1 MESAAARAEIELSF
15 IVSQAEAIGTEPARA
30 RIIARGIVQGV
41 GFRPFIYRLA
51 NEHELKGWVLNS
63 TEGAVIEVEGSP
75 NRLQEFI
82 ADITLKAPPLA
93 VIEKVETSFL
103 PPVGFQSFII
113 QASQEQEDKFV
124 LISPDICICPDC
136 LRELFNPLDRRY
148 HYPFINCTNCGPR
161 FTIIKDIPYDRPK
174 TTMAVFQMCPSCEE
188 EYHDPDDRRFHAQP
202 NACAACGPRVWLVS
216 GKTSADSF
224 TEGEEAITVVQ
235 HLLSRGTIVAV
246 KGLGGF
252 HLACD
257 ATNSVAISLLRERKG
272 RVNKPFA
279 IMSLDCQAVERYCY
293 VSDAERQLLESPQRP
308 IVLLR
313 RKVDSPISA
322 LVAPANSYLG
332 VMLPYTPLHYLLL
345 ERRGEETDNL
355 ALVMTSGNMSEE
367 PIAIG
372 NDEAMERLRTLADAF
387 LFHDR
392 DIRVRCDDT
401 VTRVFDGK
409 EAIIRR
415 SRSYAPFPVRLNFE
429 MRQVLACGAEFKN
442 TFCITR
448 DNYAFLSQHIGDMEN
463 LETLS
468 SFESGIEHFKR
479 LFRVSPEVIAY
490 DLHPEYLA
498 TKYATQL
505 RHDGAKG
512 LGTEV
517 QFVPVQHH
525 HAHIASCMAEN
536 GVQEPVIG
544 VAFDGTGYG
553 EDGQIWGGE
562 FLVGDF
568 QHFERRAHLKYVVLP
583 GGEAAIRKPYR
594 MAISY
599 LYHLPAALTSGLTL
613 FDRID
618 PVELEIVRR
627 QIEAE
632 INSSLTSSCGRLF
645 DAVSSL
651 LGICDIITY
660 EGQAAIELEMLA
672 DESFEDGY
680 HWPLPRGKFPI
691 IIDQEPIFCDI
702 IHDLRGGVPVAV
714 ISAKF
719 HNAVAEMVS
728 RVCCLIRERDG
739 LGKVALSGGVFQN
752 LYLLKRTLSQ
762 LQRKGFEPYI
772 HHQVPCNDGGI
783 ALGQAVIANAKVT
796 SPKLRRRSVHVLS
809 GAG

>member
-1 MESAAARAEIELSF
+1 MCQEEAVVVELL
-15 IVSQAEAIGTEPARA
+15 RA
-30 RIIARGIVQGV
+30 RIIVRGMVQGI

-51 NEHELKGWVLNS
+51 NDHELMGWVLNS
-63 TEGAVIEVEGSP
+63 TEGVVIEVEGSP

-82 ADITLKAPPLA
+82 ADITLKAPPLT

-103 PPVGFQSFII
+103 PPVGYQSFII

-136 LRELFNPLDRRY
+136 LRELFDPLDRRY
-148 HYPFINCTNCGPR
+148 RYPFINCTNCGPR

-174 TTMAVFQMCPSCEE
+174 TTMVKFQMCPNCEE
-188 EYHDPDDRRFHAQP
+188 EYHNPSDRRFHAQP
-202 NACAACGPRVWLVS
+202 DACLACGPRVWLVN
-216 GKTSADSF
+216 GRTTDDNFAEDD
-224 TEGEEAITVVQ
+224 EAIMMARR
-235 HLLSRGTIVAV
+235 LLKGGAIVAV

-257 ATNSVAISLLRERKG
+257 ATNDASVALLRERKG

-293 VSDAERQLLESPQRP
+293 VSDAERQLLKSPQRP

-313 RKVDSPISA
+313 RKSGSPISA
-322 LVAPANSYLG
+322 LAAPHNSYLG

-345 ERRGEETDNL
+345 ERRRDETDTL

-367 PIAIG
+367 PIATG
-372 NDEAMERLRTLADAF
+372 NEEALERLGTLADAF
-387 LFHDR
+387 LLHDR
-392 DIRVRCDDT
+392 DIHVRCDDT
-401 VTRVFDGK
+401 VTRVFEGK

-415 SRSYAPFPVRLNFE
+415 SRGYAPFPVRLNFE
-429 MRQVLACGAEFKN
+429 TKPVLACGAELKN
-442 TFCITR
+442 TFCITKE
-448 DNYAFLSQHIGDMEN
+448 NYAFLSQHIGDMEN
-463 LETLS
+463 LETMN
-468 SFESGIEHFKR
+468 SFESGLEHFKK

-490 DLHPEYLA
+490 DLHPEYLSS
-498 TKYATQL
+498 KYAVQL
-505 RHDGAKG
+505 RRDRAEG

-517 QFVPVQHH
+517 QFMPVQHH
-525 HAHIASCMAEN
+525 HAHIASCLAEI
-536 GVQEPVIG
+536 GVSEPVIG

-568 QHFERRAHLKYVVLP
+568 HHFERRAYLKYVVLP

-599 LYHLPAALTSGLTL
+599 LYHFPAALTSGLTL
-613 FDRID
+613 FDRIN
-618 PVELEIVRR
+618 PAELEIIRR
-627 QIEAE
+627 QIEGR
-632 INSSLTSSCGRLF
+632 INSPLTSSCGRLF

-651 LGICDIITY
+651 LGICDAITY

-672 DESFEDGY
+672 DESFEDRY
-680 HWPLPRGKFPI
+680 HWPLPRGNFPI
-691 IIDQEPIFCDI
+691 AIDHEPIFRNI
-702 IHDLRGGVPVAV
+702 IHDLRAGVPIAV
-714 ISAKF
+714 ISARF

-728 RVCCLIRERDG
+728 GVCCLIRKRDG
-739 LGKVALSGGVFQN
+739 LSKVALSGGVFQN
-752 LYLLKRTLSQ
+752 LYLLKRTLSH
-762 LQRKGFEPYI
+762 LKRRGFEPYI

-783 ALGQAVIANAKVT
+783 ALGQALIANARAT
-796 SPKLRRRSVHVLS
+796 HPKLRRRSYVFS
-809 GAG
+809 GAH

>member
-1 MESAAARAEIELSF
+1 MNKAGVVDAEL
-15 IVSQAEAIGTEPARA
+15 GRA
-30 RIIARGIVQGV
+30 RIIVRGMVQGV

-51 NEHELKGWVLNS
+51 NDHELRGWVLNS
-63 TEGAVIEVEGSP
+63 TEGVVIEVEGP
-75 NRLQEFI
+75 TKRLEEFI
-82 ADITLKAPPLA
+82 TDITMRAPPLA
-93 VIEKVETSFL
+93 VVEKVESNFL
-103 PPVGFQSFII
+103 PPVGYQSFII

-124 LISPDICICPDC
+124 LISPDISLCPDC
-136 LRELFNPLDRRY
+136 LRELFDPLDRRY
-148 HYPFINCTNCGPR
+148 RYPFINCTNCGPR

-174 TTMAVFQMCPSCEE
+174 TTMAAFQMCPSCEE
-188 EYHDPDDRRFHAQP
+188 EYHNPSDRRFHAQP
-202 NACAACGPRVWLVS
+202 NACSACGPRVWLVNKRAA
-216 GKTSADSF
+216 GDSL
-224 TEGEEAITVVQ
+224 TDGEEAITVARY
-235 HLLSRGTIVAV
+235 LLKRGAIVAV

-257 ATNSVAISLLRERKG
+257 ATNNASVSLLRERKY

-279 IMSLDCQAVERYCY
+279 IMSLDCQTVAKYCQ

-313 RKVDSPISA
+313 RKADSPISA
-322 LVAPANSYLG
+322 LVAPNNSYLG

-345 ERRGEETDNL
+345 ERRRGETETL

-372 NDEAMERLRTLADAF
+372 NEEALEHLRTLADTF
-387 LFHDR
+387 LLHDR
-392 DIRVRCDDT
+392 DIYVRCDDT
-401 VTRVFDGK
+401 VTRVFEGK

-415 SRSYAPFPVRLNFE
+415 SRGYAPFPVRLNFE
-429 MRQVLACGAEFKN
+429 MRQVLACGAELKN

-463 LETLS
+463 LETMD
-468 SFESGIEHFKR
+468 SFESGIEHFKS
-479 LFRVSPEVIAY
+479 LFRVSPEVITY
-490 DLHPEYLA
+490 DLHPEYLT
-498 TKYATQL
+498 TKYALQL
-505 RHDGAKG
+505 RSEDVEGSS
-512 LGTEV
+512 TEM

-553 EDGQIWGGE
+553 EDEQIWGGE

-594 MAISY
+594 MAISH
-599 LYHLPAALTSGLTL
+599 LYHLPSSLTSSLSL
-613 FDRID
+613 FNRVD
-618 PVELEIVRR
+618 PLELEIVRR
-627 QIEAE
+627 QIEGRF
-632 INSSLTSSCGRLF
+632 NSPLTSSCGRLF

-651 LGICDIITY
+651 LGICDVITY
-660 EGQAAIELEMLA
+660 EGQAAIELEMIA
-672 DESFEDGY
+672 DNDFEDGY
-680 HWPLPRGKFPI
+680 HWPLPRDKFPI
-691 IIDQEPIFCDI
+691 IINQEPLLRDI
-702 IHDLRGGVPVAV
+702 IHDLKAGVPVAV

-719 HNAVAEMVS
+719 HNAIAEMIS
-728 RVCCLIRERDG
+728 GVCCLIRERDG
-739 LGKVALSGGVFQN
+739 LSKVALSGGVFQN
-752 LYLLKRTLSQ
+752 LYLLKRTLSH

-796 SPKLRRRSVHVLS
+796 RPKLRMRSVHVLS

>member
-1 MESAAARAEIELSF
+1 M
-15 IVSQAEAIGTEPARA
+15 
-30 RIIARGIVQGV
+30 RGIVQGV

-51 NEHELKGWVLNS
+51 NNHELKGSVLNS
-63 TEGAVIEVEGSP
+63 TEGVVIEVEGP
-75 NRLQEFI
+75 AKRLEEFI
-82 ADITLKAPPLA
+82 ADITSKAPPLA
-93 VIEKVETSFL
+93 VVERVESSFL
-103 PPVGFQSFII
+103 PPVGYQSFII
-113 QASQEQEDKFV
+113 QPSQEEEDKFV
-124 LISPDICICPDC
+124 LISPDICVCPDC
-136 LRELFNPLDRRY
+136 LRELFNPRDRRY
-148 HYPFINCTNCGPR
+148 RYPFINCTNCGPR

-174 TTMAVFQMCPSCEE
+174 TTMAVFQMCPGCEK
-188 EYHDPDDRRFHAQP
+188 EYHNPSDRRFHAQP
-202 NACAACGPRVWLVS
+202 NACSACGPHVWLVN
-216 GKTSADSF
+216 GKTTGDNF
-224 TEGEEAITVVQ
+224 IEGEEAIMRTRP
-235 HLLSRGTIVAV
+235 LLSKGAIVAV

-257 ATNSVAISLLRERKG
+257 ATNDASVALLRERKG

-279 IMSLDCQAVERYCY
+279 IMSLDCQAVEKYCH
-293 VSDAERQLLESPQRP
+293 VSEAERQLLESPQRP

-313 RKVDSPISA
+313 RKGDSPISA
-322 LVAPANSYLG
+322 LVSPSNSYLG
-332 VMLPYTPLHYLLL
+332 IMLPYTPLHYLLL
-345 ERRGEETDNL
+345 ERRGDETDTL

-372 NDEAMERLRTLADAF
+372 NEEALERLGTLADAF

-392 DIRVRCDDT
+392 DIHVRCDDP
-401 VTRVFDGK
+401 VTRVFEGK

-415 SRSYAPFPVRLNFE
+415 SRGYAPFPVRLNFE
-429 MRQVLACGAEFKN
+429 TKPVLACGAELKN
-442 TFCITR
+442 TFCIAR

-468 SFESGIEHFKR
+468 SFESGIEHFKK

-498 TKYATQL
+498 TKYALEL
-505 RHDGAKG
+505 RRN
-512 LGTEV
+512 GTEQLPSET

-525 HAHIASCMAEN
+525 HAHIASCLAEN
-536 GVQEPVIG
+536 GVPEPVIG

-562 FLVGDF
+562 FLVCDF
-568 QHFERRAHLKYVVLP
+568 RHFERRAHLKYVVLP

-599 LYHLPAALTSGLTL
+599 LHRLPSALTSGLTL
-613 FDRID
+613 FDRVD

-627 QIEAE
+627 QIEKG
-632 INSSLTSSCGRLF
+632 INSPLTSSCGRLF

-651 LGICDIITY
+651 LGICDVITY
-660 EGQAAIELEMLA
+660 EGEAAIRLEMLA
-672 DESFEDGY
+672 DESIDDGY
-680 HWPLPRGKFPI
+680 HWPLPRGKLPI
-691 IIDQEPIFCDI
+691 VINPEPILCDI
-702 IHDLRGGVPVAV
+702 IDDLKAGVPLAV

-728 RVCCLIRERDG
+728 GVCCLIRERDG
-739 LGKVALSGGVFQN
+739 LSKVALSGGVFQN
-752 LYLLKRTLSQ
+752 LYLLKRTLGH
-762 LQRKGFEPYI
+762 LRKRGFKPYI

-796 SPKLRRRSVHVLS
+796 SSKIRGGSIHVLS

>member
-1 MESAAARAEIELSF
+1 MRSAVERAEVGSSIVVCPAKVAGVEL
-15 IVSQAEAIGTEPARA
+15 ARA
-30 RIIARGIVQGV
+30 RIIVRGIVQGV

-51 NEHELKGWVLNS
+51 NDHELKGWVLNS
-63 TEGAVIEVEGSP
+63 TEGVVIEVEGSP

-93 VIEKVETSFL
+93 VIEKVGTSFL

-124 LISPDICICPDC
+124 LISPDICLCPDC
-136 LRELFNPLDRRY
+136 LRELFDPLNRRY
-148 HYPFINCTNCGPR
+148 RYPFINCTNCGPR

-188 EYHDPDDRRFHAQP
+188 EYHNPSDRRFHAQP
-202 NACAACGPRVWLVS
+202 NACPTCGPRVWLVNGRIAS
-216 GKTSADSF
+216 DSF
-224 TEGEEAITVVQ
+224 AEGDEAIRMVRY
-235 HLLSRGTIVAV
+235 LLSRGAIAAV

-257 ATNSVAISLLRERKG
+257 ATNDASVSLLRERKC
-272 RVNKPFA
+272 RVNKCFA
-279 IMSLDCQAVERYCY
+279 IMSLDCQAVESYCH

-313 RKVDSPISA
+313 RKADSPISA
-322 LVAPANSYLG
+322 LVAPNNSYLG

-345 ERRGEETDNL
+345 ERRRDETETL

-372 NDEAMERLRTLADAF
+372 NDEALERLRTLADVF
-387 LFHDR
+387 LLHDR
-392 DIRVRCDDT
+392 DIHVRCDDS
-401 VTRVFDGK
+401 VTRVFEGK

-415 SRSYAPFPVRLNFE
+415 SRGYAPFPVRLSFE
-429 MRQVLACGAEFKN
+429 MKQILACGAELKN
-442 TFCITR
+442 TFCLTKE
-448 DNYAFLSQHIGDMEN
+448 NYAFLSQHIGDMEN

-468 SFESGIEHFKR
+468 SFESGLEHFKR

-498 TKYATQL
+498 TKYAARL
-505 RHDGAKG
+505 RREGAKV

-568 QHFERRAHLKYVVLP
+568 QHFERRVHLKYVMLP

-599 LYHLPAALTSGLTL
+599 LYNLPAALTSGLTL
-613 FDRID
+613 FSRID
-618 PVELEIVRR
+618 PMELEIVRR
-627 QIEAE
+627 QIEGR
-632 INSSLTSSCGRLF
+632 INSPLTSSCGRLF

-672 DESFEDGY
+672 DESIEDGY

-691 IIDQEPIFCDI
+691 AINQEPILGDI
-702 IHDLRGGVPVAV
+702 IHDLKAGVPIAV

-728 RVCCLIRERDG
+728 GVCCLIRERDG
-739 LGKVALSGGVFQN
+739 LSKVALSGGVFQN
-752 LYLLKRTLSQ
+752 IYLLKRTLSH
-762 LQRKGFEPYI
+762 LRRRGFEPYI

-783 ALGQAVIANAKVT
+783 ALGQAVVANVKVT

>member
-1 MESAAARAEIELSF
+1 MKSAVERAETGSPM
-15 IVSQAEAIGTEPARA
+15 VMRQAEAIGVELARA
-30 RIIARGIVQGV
+30 RIIVRGIVQGV

-51 NEHELKGWVLNS
+51 NDHELKGWVLNS
-63 TEGAVIEVEGSP
+63 TEGVVIEVEGP
-75 NRLQEFI
+75 TKRLEEFI

-103 PPVGFQSFII
+103 PPVGYQSFII

-136 LRELFNPLDRRY
+136 LRELFDPLDRRY
-148 HYPFINCTNCGPR
+148 RYPFINCTNCGPR

-174 TTMAVFQMCPSCEE
+174 TTMVAFQMCPSCEE
-188 EYHDPDDRRFHAQP
+188 EYHNPSDRRFHAQP
-202 NACAACGPRVWLVS
+202 NGCPACGPRVWLVN
-216 GKTSADSF
+216 GRTTSESF
-224 TEGEEAITVVQ
+224 AKGEAAVTMARYR
-235 HLLSRGTIVAV
+235 LSRGDIVAV

-257 ATNSVAISLLRERKG
+257 ATNSAAISLLRERKY
-272 RVNKPFA
+272 RVDKPFA
-279 IMSLDCQAVERYCY
+279 IMSLDCQAVEKYCH
-293 VSDAERQLLESPQRP
+293 VSDGERQLLESPQRP

-313 RKVDSPISA
+313 RRSDSPISA
-322 LVAPANSYLG
+322 LVAPGNSYLG

-345 ERRGEETDNL
+345 ERRGDETDTL

-372 NDEAMERLRTLADAF
+372 NEEALEHLRPLADAF
-387 LFHDR
+387 LLHDR
-392 DIRVRCDDT
+392 DIYVRCDDS

-409 EAIIRR
+409 EAVIRR
-415 SRSYAPFPVRLNFE
+415 SRGYAPFPARLNFE
-429 MRQVLACGAEFKN
+429 MRQVLACGAELKN
-442 TFCITR
+442 TFCVTKE
-448 DNYAFLSQHIGDMEN
+448 NYAFLSQHIGDMEN

-490 DLHPEYLA
+490 DLHPEYLS
-498 TKYATQL
+498 TKHVLELRRGGAEQL
-505 RHDGAKG
+505 SNRV
-512 LGTEV
+512 E
-517 QFVPVQHH
+517 FVPVQHH

-562 FLVGDF
+562 FLVCDF

-599 LYHLPAALTSGLTL
+599 LYNLPSALTNGLTL
-613 FDRID
+613 LDRID

-627 QIEAE
+627 QIKGR
-632 INSSLTSSCGRLF
+632 INSPLTSSCGRLF
-645 DAVSSL
+645 DAVSSV
-651 LGICDIITY
+651 LGVCDVITY

-672 DESFEDGY
+672 DDSVEDGY

-691 IIDQEPIFCDI
+691 AINQKPLLCGIIN
-702 IHDLRGGVPVAV
+702 DLKAGVPIAV

-728 RVCCLIRERDG
+728 EMCCLIRERDG
-739 LGKVALSGGVFQN
+739 LSKVALSGGVFQN

-762 LQRKGFEPYI
+762 LQRKGFTPYI

-783 ALGQAVIANAKVT
+783 ALGQAVIANGKVT
-796 SPKLRRRSVHVLS
+796 SPKLRRRSIHVLG

>member
-1 MESAAARAEIELSF
+1 MCLEEAVGVEL
-15 IVSQAEAIGTEPARA
+15 ARA
-30 RIIARGIVQGV
+30 RIIVRGMVQGV

-51 NEHELKGWVLNS
+51 NDHELKGWVLNS
-63 TEGAVIEVEGSP
+63 TEGVVTEVEGP
-75 NRLQEFI
+75 TKRLEEFI

-93 VIEKVETSFL
+93 VIEKVESSLL
-103 PPVGFQSFII
+103 PPVGYQSFII

-136 LRELFNPLDRRY
+136 LRELFDPRDRRY

-161 FTIIKDIPYDRPK
+161 FTIVKDIPYDRPK
-174 TTMAVFQMCPSCEE
+174 TTMAVFHMCPSCEG
-188 EYHDPDDRRFHAQP
+188 EYHNPNDRRFHAQP
-202 NACAACGPRVWLVS
+202 NACPTCGPQVWLVN
-216 GKTSADSF
+216 GRTTGDSF
-224 TEGEEAITVVQ
+224 AEGDEAVRMARY
-235 HLLSRGTIVAV
+235 LLSRGATVAV

-252 HLACD
+252 HLACN
-257 ATNSVAISLLRERKG
+257 ATNEAAISLLRERKC

-279 IMSLDCQAVERYCY
+279 IMSLDCQAVEKYCY

-313 RKVDSPISA
+313 RKLGSPISA
-322 LVAPANSYLG
+322 LVAPNNSYLG

-345 ERRGEETDNL
+345 ERRGDETEIL

-372 NDEAMERLRTLADAF
+372 NKEALERLRLLADAF
-387 LFHDR
+387 LLHDR
-392 DIRVRCDDT
+392 DIHVRCDDS
-401 VTRVFDGK
+401 VTRVFESK
-409 EAIIRR
+409 EAVIRR
-415 SRSYAPFPVRLNFE
+415 SRGYAPFPVRLNFE
-429 MRQVLACGAEFKN
+429 MKQVLACGAELKN

-448 DNYAFLSQHIGDMEN
+448 DNYAFLSHHIGDMEN
-463 LETLS
+463 LGTLS

-505 RHDGAKG
+505 KLEGAKG

-525 HAHIASCMAEN
+525 HAHIASCLAEN
-536 GVQEPVIG
+536 GVQERVIG
-544 VAFDGTGYG
+544 IAFDGTGYG
-553 EDGQIWGGE
+553 KDGQIWGGE
-562 FLVGDF
+562 FLVCDF

-594 MAISY
+594 MAMSY
-599 LYHLPAALTSGLTL
+599 LHHLPNALTSGLAL

-618 PVELEIVRR
+618 SMELEIIRR
-627 QIEAE
+627 QIEAR
-632 INSSLTSSCGRLF
+632 INSPLTSSCGRLF

-651 LGICDIITY
+651 LGICDVITY
-660 EGQAAIELEMLA
+660 EGEAAIELEMLA
-672 DESFEDGY
+672 DEGFEGSY
-680 HWPLPRGKFPI
+680 HWPLSADKFPI
-691 IIDQEPIFCDI
+691 IIDAEPIFCDI
-702 IHDLRGGVPVAV
+702 THDLKAGVPIAI

-728 RVCCLIRERDG
+728 RVCCSIRERDG
-739 LGKVALSGGVFQN
+739 LSKVALSGGVFQN
-752 LYLLKRTLSQ
+752 LYLLKRTLSH
-762 LQRKGFEPYI
+762 LRRCDFEPYI
-772 HHQVPCNDGGI
+772 HHQAPCNDGGV
-783 ALGQAVIANAKVT
+783 ALGQAVIANARVA
-796 SPKLRRRSVHVLS
+796 SPKLRRSIHVLS

>member
-1 MESAAARAEIELSF
+1 MLRDFDENSEIDLAMNNAPRGAVGVEL
-15 IVSQAEAIGTEPARA
+15 GRT
-30 RIIARGIVQGV
+30 RIIVRGMVQGV

-51 NEHELKGWVLNS
+51 NDHELKGWVFNS
-63 TEGAVIEVEGSP
+63 TEGVVIEVEGP
-75 NRLQEFI
+75 TKRLEEFI
-82 ADITLKAPPLA
+82 SDITLKAPPLA
-93 VIEKVETSFL
+93 VIERVETSLL
-103 PPVGFQSFII
+103 PPVGYQSFII

-124 LISPDICICPDC
+124 LVSPDICICPDC
-136 LRELFNPLDRRY
+136 LREISDPFNRRY
-148 HYPFINCTNCGPR
+148 RYPFTNCTNCGPR

-174 TTMAVFQMCPSCEE
+174 TTMAAFQMCPSCEE
-188 EYHDPDDRRFHAQP
+188 EYYNPSDRRFHAQP
-202 NACAACGPRVWLVS
+202 NACSTCGPRVWLVNE
-216 GKTSADSF
+216 GTTSDSL
-224 TEGEEAITVVQ
+224 TEGEEAITMARY
-235 HLLSRGTIVAV
+235 LLSRGTIVAV

-257 ATNSVAISLLRERKG
+257 ATNSVAISLLRKHKC

-279 IMSLDCQAVERYCY
+279 IMSLDCQAVERYCH

-313 RKVDSPISA
+313 RKSGSPISA
-322 LVAPANSYLG
+322 LVTPHNSYLG

-345 ERRGEETDNL
+345 EKRGGEPETL

-367 PIAIG
+367 PIDIG
-372 NDEAMERLRTLADAF
+372 NEEASEHLRTLADVF
-387 LFHDR
+387 LLHDR
-392 DIRVRCDDT
+392 DIYVRCDDT
-401 VTRVFDGK
+401 VTRVFEGK

-415 SRSYAPFPVRLNFE
+415 SRGYAPFPVRLNFE
-429 MRQVLACGAEFKN
+429 MRQVLACGAELKN

-448 DNYAFLSQHIGDMEN
+448 GTYAFLSQHIGDMEN
-463 LETLS
+463 IETLS
-468 SFESGIEHFKR
+468 SFESGIEHLKR
-479 LFRVSPEVIAY
+479 LFKVSPEVIAY
-490 DLHPEYLA
+490 DLHPEYLS
-498 TKYATQL
+498 TKYAHELRGNGQL
-505 RHDGAKG
+505 SSG
-512 LGTEV
+512 V

-525 HAHIASCMAEN
+525 HAHIASCLAEN

-562 FLVGDF
+562 FLVCDF

-599 LYHLPAALTSGLTL
+599 LYHLPTALTGGLTL
-613 FDRID
+613 LNRID
-618 PVELEIVRR
+618 PLELAIVRR
-627 QIEAE
+627 QIERR
-632 INSSLTSSCGRLF
+632 INSPLTSSCGRLF

-651 LGICDIITY
+651 LAICDVITY

-672 DESFEDGY
+672 DESFKDGY
-680 HWPLPRGKFPI
+680 HWPLPKGRFPI
-691 IIDQEPIFCDI
+691 VIDPEPILCDI
-702 IHDLRGGVPVAV
+702 IHDLNAGVPIAI

-719 HNAVAEMVS
+719 HTAVAEMVS
-728 RVCCLIRERDG
+728 EVCCLIRERDG
-739 LGKVALSGGVFQN
+739 VSSVALSGGVFQN
-752 LYLLKRTLSQ
+752 VYLLKRTLSH
-762 LQRKGFEPYI
+762 LRRRGFTLYI

-796 SPKLRRRSVHVLS
+796 SPALRRSNYVLS

>member
-1 MESAAARAEIELSF
+1 MENINRAEIASPVIMCQAKAVEVEL
-15 IVSQAEAIGTEPARA
+15 VRA
-30 RIIARGIVQGV
+30 RIMVRGIVQGV

-51 NEHELKGWVLNS
+51 NDHELKGWVLNS
-63 TEGAVIEVEGSP
+63 TEGVVIEVEGCP
-75 NRLQEFI
+75 KRLEEFI
-82 ADITLKAPPLA
+82 SEITLRAPPLA
-93 VIEKVETSFL
+93 VIEKVETSLL
-103 PPVGFQSFII
+103 PPVGYHSFII
-113 QASQEQEDKFV
+113 QASREEEGKFV

-136 LRELFNPLDRRY
+136 LRELFDPLDRRY
-148 HYPFINCTNCGPR
+148 RYPFINCTNCGPR

-174 TTMAVFQMCPSCEE
+174 TTMAVFQMCPSCEG
-188 EYHDPDDRRFHAQP
+188 EYYNPSDRRFHAQP
-202 NACAACGPRVWLVS
+202 NACPTCGPRVWLVN
-216 GKTSADSF
+216 GRTTGDSF
-224 TEGEEAITVVQ
+224 TEGDEAIRMARY
-235 HLLSRGTIVAV
+235 LLSRGAIVAV

-257 ATNSVAISLLRERKG
+257 ATSSAAVSLLRERKC

-279 IMSLDCQAVERYCY
+279 IMSLDCQAVERYCH
-293 VSDAERQLLESPQRP
+293 VNEAERQLLESPQRP

-313 RKVDSPISA
+313 RKADSPISA
-322 LVAPANSYLG
+322 LVAPNNSYLG

-345 ERRGEETDNL
+345 ERRGDKTDNL

-372 NDEAMERLRTLADAF
+372 NEEALERLETLADAF
-387 LFHDR
+387 LLHNR
-392 DIRVRCDDT
+392 DIHVRCDDS
-401 VTRVFDGK
+401 VTRLFEGK

-415 SRSYAPFPVRLNFE
+415 SRSYAPFPVRLDFE
-429 MRQVLACGAEFKN
+429 MRQVLACGAELKN
-442 TFCITR
+442 TFCLTR
-448 DNYAFLSQHIGDMEN
+448 GNYAFLSQHIGDMEN

-479 LFRVSPEVIAY
+479 LFQVSPEVIAY

-498 TKYATQL
+498 TKYAARL
-505 RHDGAKG
+505 RHEGAEA
-512 LGTEV
+512 LCPEV

-525 HAHIASCMAEN
+525 HAHIASCLAEN
-536 GVQEPVIG
+536 GLEEPVIG

-568 QHFERRAHLKYVVLP
+568 HRFKRRAHLKYVVLP

-599 LYHLPAALTSGLTL
+599 LFNLPTALTSGLTL
-613 FDRID
+613 FDRIN
-618 PVELEIVRR
+618 PVELQIVRR
-627 QIEAE
+627 QIERG
-632 INSSLTSSCGRLF
+632 INSPLTSSCGRLF

-651 LGICDIITY
+651 LGICDVITY

-672 DESFEDGY
+672 DESVEDGY

-691 IIDQEPIFCDI
+691 VINQEPILRDI
-702 IHDLRGGVPVAV
+702 IHDLSAGVPIAI

-728 RVCCLIRERDG
+728 EVCCLIREHDG
-739 LGKVALSGGVFQN
+739 LSKVALSGGVFQN
-752 LYLLKRTLSQ
+752 VYLLKRTLSH
-762 LQRKGFEPYI
+762 LRRKGFAPYI

-783 ALGQAVIANAKVT
+783 ALGQAVIANAKIT
-796 SPKLRRRSVHVLS
+796 TPKLRRSIYVLG

>member
-1 MESAAARAEIELSF
+1 MGSAVERIEIGSPF
-15 IVSQAEAIGTEPARA
+15 MTRQAEAIGAEPARA
-30 RIIARGIVQGV
+30 RIIVRGIVQGV

-51 NEHELKGWVLNS
+51 NDHELKGWVLNS
-63 TEGAVIEVEGSP
+63 TEGVVMEVEGHTE
-75 NRLQEFI
+75 RLEEFI
-82 ADITLKAPPLA
+82 ANITLKAPPLA
-93 VIEKVETSFL
+93 VIEKVESSLL
-103 PPVGFQSFII
+103 PPVGYQSFII
-113 QASQEQEDKFV
+113 QASQEREDKFV
-124 LISPDICICPDC
+124 LISPDIYICPDC
-136 LRELFNPLDRRY
+136 LRELFDPLDRRY
-148 HYPFINCTNCGPR
+148 RYPFINCTNCGPR

-188 EYHDPDDRRFHAQP
+188 EYHNPSDRRFHAQP
-202 NACAACGPRVWLVS
+202 NACPTCGPRVWLVN
-216 GKTSADSF
+216 GEAAGDSAAEDA
-224 TEGEEAITVVQ
+224 EAVTTVRY
-235 HLLSRGTIVAV
+235 LLSRGAIVAV

-257 ATNSVAISLLRERKG
+257 ATNSAAISLLRERKC

-279 IMSLDCQAVERYCY
+279 IMSLDCQTVERYCY
-293 VSDAERQLLESPQRP
+293 VSDAEKQLLELPQRP

-313 RKVDSPISA
+313 RRANSPISA
-322 LVAPANSYLG
+322 SVAPNNSHLG

-345 ERRGEETDNL
+345 ERKTDEPDTL

-372 NDEAMERLRTLADAF
+372 NEEALERLGTLADAF
-387 LFHDR
+387 LLHDR
-392 DIRVRCDDT
+392 DIHVRCDDT
-401 VTRVFDGK
+401 VTRVFEGN
-409 EAIIRR
+409 EAVIRR

-429 MRQVLACGAEFKN
+429 MRQVLACGAELKN
-442 TFCITR
+442 SFCVTKE
-448 DNYAFLSQHIGDMEN
+448 NYAFLSQHIGDMEN
-463 LETLS
+463 VETLS

-498 TKYATQL
+498 TKYADRL
-505 RHDGAKG
+505 KREEAKG
-512 LGTEV
+512 SSTEV

-562 FLVGDF
+562 FVVCDF

-594 MAISY
+594 MAVSH
-599 LYHLPAALTSGLTL
+599 LYNLPSALTSGLAL
-613 FDRID
+613 FDRIN
-618 PVELEIVRR
+618 PLELEIIRR
-627 QIEAE
+627 QIERR
-632 INSSLTSSCGRLF
+632 INSPLTSSCGRLF

-651 LGICDIITY
+651 LGICDVITF
-660 EGQAAIELEMLA
+660 EGEAAIGLEMLA
-672 DESFEDGY
+672 DESVEDVY
-680 HWPLPRGKFPI
+680 HWPLARGKFPI
-691 IIDQEPIFCDI
+691 AINQEPILGDI
-702 IHDLRGGVPVAV
+702 IRDLEAGVPIAV

-719 HNAVAEMVS
+719 HNAVAEMIS
-728 RVCCLIRERDG
+728 GVCCLIRERDG
-739 LGKVALSGGVFQN
+739 LSKVALSGGVFQN
-752 LYLLKRTLSQ
+752 IYLLKRTLSH
-762 LQRKGFEPYI
+762 LRRKGFMSYI

-796 SPKLRRRSVHVLS
+796 IPEFKRSLYVLS
-809 GAG
+809 STS